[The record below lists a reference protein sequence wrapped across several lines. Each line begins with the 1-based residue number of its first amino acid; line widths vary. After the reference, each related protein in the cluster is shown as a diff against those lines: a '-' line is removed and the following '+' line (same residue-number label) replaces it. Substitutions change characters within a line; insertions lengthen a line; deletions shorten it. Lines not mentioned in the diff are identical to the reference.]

1 MDTIEAIRKVLRE
14 EGGGPLHWTVIQD
27 FALQRG
33 YIDPFSQT
41 DIRKA
46 VLAALAEGTKDGVL
60 CKEGKGAYRLPAQLR

>member
-1 MDTIEAIRKVLRE
+1 METIDAIKAVLKE
-14 EGGGPLHWTVIQD
+14 EDGGPLHWTVIQD

-46 VLAALAEGTKDGVL
+46 VLSALAEGTKDGVL
-60 CKEGKGAYRLPAQLR
+60 EKEGKGAYRLREAP